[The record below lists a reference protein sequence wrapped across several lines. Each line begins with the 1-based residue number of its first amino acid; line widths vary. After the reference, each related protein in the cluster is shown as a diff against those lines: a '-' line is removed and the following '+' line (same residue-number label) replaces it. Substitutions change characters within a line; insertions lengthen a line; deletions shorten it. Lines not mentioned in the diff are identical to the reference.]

1 MKKVKIFNE
10 DISFEVEE
18 DVTLLEALV
27 NHGHFIDNP
36 CNGKGTCGKCKVK
49 IHSGDPGEI
58 GVSERKHIREKDE
71 AEGIRLSCLITDWT
85 ELGVELI
92 QNERKTKVLT
102 KGYIPEFEM
111 HFKEGYGI
119 SIDIGTTTVAVSLVN
134 LRDGETKADASMVNM
149 QKNFGLD
156 VLTRISYAADNPN
169 GKDKLQEAIVGS
181 INSMISLLVEE
192 AKIDPDEILEIIIS
206 ANTTMAHLLM
216 GIDSTSMGRYPYKPA
231 FTESQKVLAS
241 EIGIEAGKD
250 TILYTL
256 PHVSAFIGSDVVAG
270 VYVAEM
276 EKKKENQLF
285 IDIGTNGE
293 IVLAKEGKLY
303 SCSCAAGP
311 ALEGMNISCGM
322 RAEPGAIEDIT
333 ISEEGIKLKTIDDED
348 PIGICG
354 SGILAVVKELLK
366 VGLVKDRGV
375 FVKKEDLSED
385 DYRYSLIELD
395 GKKREFLMNESPR
408 LVITQDDVRQVQL
421 AKGAILSGFL
431 ALLNVAGI
439 TMDDLDVVYVAG
451 QFGSHLPADSL
462 VGTGILPAGVKD
474 KIKYLGNSAKTGA
487 YMALMND
494 DIKEELNRIAKD
506 IEYVELAVTKNYES
520 IFRNSMIYPKFKDGK
535 FIEEIK

>member
-10 DISFEVEE
+10 DISFEIEE

-156 VLTRISYAADNPN
+156 VLTRISYAADNPD

-506 IEYVELAVTKNYES
+506 IEYVELAVTENYES
-520 IFRNSMIYPKFKDGK
+520 IFRNSMIYPKFEDGK
-535 FIEEIK
+535 LIEEIK

>member
-10 DISFEVEE
+10 DVSFEVED
-18 DVTLLEALV
+18 DVNLLDALI
-27 NHGHFIDNP
+27 NHGYFIDNP
-36 CNGKGTCGKCKVK
+36 CNGKGTCGKCKVR
-49 IHSGDPGEI
+49 IHSGDPDEI
-58 GVSERKHIREKDE
+58 GVSERRHIREKDE
-71 AEGIRLSCLITDWT
+71 EDGLRLSCLVTDWT
-85 ELGVELI
+85 ELEVELI

-102 KGYIPEFEM
+102 KGYVPDFEM
-111 HFKEGYGI
+111 HYKEGYGI
-119 SIDIGTTTVAVSLVN
+119 SIDIGTTTVAVSLVD

-156 VLTRISYAADNPN
+156 VLTRISYAADHPD

-181 INSMISLLVEE
+181 INSMIGLLVEE
-192 AKIDPDEILEIIIS
+192 TGIDPDEILEIIVS

-216 GIDSTSMGRYPYKPA
+216 GVDSTSMGRYPYEPA
-231 FTESQKVLAS
+231 FKESQKVLAS
-241 EIGIEAGKD
+241 DIGLEAGKD

-276 EKKKENQLF
+276 EKKQENQLF

-322 RAEPGAIEDIT
+322 RAEPGAIEDVL
-333 ISEEGIKLKTIDDED
+333 ISEEGVELKTIDDEK

-375 FVKKEDLSED
+375 FVKKEDLAED
-385 DYRYSLIELD
+385 DYRYELIELD
-395 GKKREFLMNESPR
+395 GKKREFLMHQSPR

-474 KIKYLGNSAKTGA
+474 KIQYLGNSAKTGA

-494 DIKEELNRIAKD
+494 DIKKDLDRIAKE
-506 IEYVELAVTKNYES
+506 IEYVELAVTENYES
-520 IFRNSMIYPKFKDGK
+520 IFRKSMIYPKFEDGQLV
-535 FIEEIK
+535 EEV

>member
-85 ELGVELI
+85 ELEVELI

-156 VLTRISYAADNPN
+156 VLTRISYAADNPD

-462 VGTGILPAGVKD
+462 VGTGMLPAGVKD

>member
-85 ELGVELI
+85 ELEVELI

-181 INSMISLLVEE
+181 INSMIGLVVEE
-192 AKIDPDEILEIIIS
+192 TGIDPDEILEIIVS

-216 GIDSTSMGRYPYKPA
+216 GVDSTSMGRYPYEPA
-231 FTESQKVLAS
+231 FKESQKVLAS
-241 EIGIEAGKD
+241 EIGLEAGKD

-322 RAEPGAIEDIT
+322 RAEPGAIEDVL
-333 ISEEGIKLKTIDDED
+333 ISEKGVELKTIDDEKA
-348 PIGICG
+348 IGICG

-375 FVKKEDLSED
+375 FVKKEDIAED
-385 DYRYSLIELD
+385 DYRYDLIELD
-395 GKKREFLMNESPR
+395 GKKREFLMHENPR

-474 KIKYLGNSAKTGA
+474 KIQYLGNSAKTGA

-494 DIKEELNRIAKD
+494 DIKKELDRIAKD
-506 IEYVELAVTKNYES
+506 IEYVELAVTENYES
-520 IFRNSMIYPKFKDGK
+520 IFRKSMIYPKFKNG
-535 FIEEIK
+535 ELV

>member
-85 ELGVELI
+85 ELEVELI

-181 INSMISLLVEE
+181 INSMIGLVVEE
-192 AKIDPDEILEIIIS
+192 TGIDPDEILEIIVS

-216 GIDSTSMGRYPYKPA
+216 GVDSTSMGRYPYEPA
-231 FTESQKVLAS
+231 FKESQKVLAS
-241 EIGIEAGKD
+241 EIGLEAGKD

-322 RAEPGAIEDIT
+322 RAEPGAIEDVL
-333 ISEEGIKLKTIDDED
+333 ISEKGVELKTIDDEKA
-348 PIGICG
+348 IGICG

-375 FVKKEDLSED
+375 FVKKEDIAED
-385 DYRYSLIELD
+385 DYRYDLIELD
-395 GKKREFLMNESPR
+395 GKKREFLMHENPR

-506 IEYVELAVTKNYES
+506 IEYVELAVTENYES

-535 FIEEIK
+535 LIEEIK

>member
-10 DISFEVEE
+10 DISFEVED

-85 ELGVELI
+85 ELEVELI

-119 SIDIGTTTVAVSLVN
+119 SIDIGTTTVAVSLID

-156 VLTRISYAADNPN
+156 VLTRISYAADHPD

-231 FTESQKVLAS
+231 FTKSQKVLAS
-241 EIGIEAGKD
+241 EIGLEAGKD

-333 ISEEGIKLKTIDDED
+333 ISEEGVKLKTIDDED

-375 FVKKEDLSED
+375 FIKKEDLSED
-385 DYRYSLIELD
+385 DYRYDLIELD

-474 KIKYLGNSAKTGA
+474 KIQYLGNSAKTGA

-506 IEYVELAVTKNYES
+506 IEYVELAVTENYES

-535 FIEEIK
+535 LIEEIK